1 MRPARRLAFL
11 AALIAVVTGLAGC
24 RGEPGDEARAQ
35 LERGFSSDDIREG
48 LAVPVDGV
56 RYTVF
61 ITRQLNPHDPEDSQ
75 YYKGP
80 EPKPGRIFYGVFI
93 QACVPEEADGG
104 RPTARHFEIEDTLG
118 DKYKPKPLPK
128 ENVFA
133 YRPTKLAPGVCI
145 PNQASATAYSPTGG
159 AMLLFDLPVAA
170 AENRPLELSISAEW
184 DPVKNRRQ
192 TAKFELDI

>member
-1 MRPARRLAFL
+1 MRLARRLVVL
-11 AALIAVVTGLAGC
+11 IALIAVAAGVAGC

-61 ITRQLNPHDPEDSQ
+61 ITRQLNPRDPEDSQ

-80 EPKPGRIFYGVFI
+80 EPKPGRVFYGVFI

-104 RPTARHFEIEDTLG
+104 RPTAREFEVEDTLG
-118 DKYKPKPLPK
+118 DKYHPKPLPE

-133 YRPTKLAPGVCI
+133 YRPQKLRPGVCI

-159 AMLLFDLPVAA
+159 SMLLFDLPVAA
-170 AENRPLELSISAEW
+170 AENRPLELSIRGEY
-184 DPVKNRRQ
+184 DRVKNTRQ
-192 TAKFELDI
+192 TAKIELDI